1 MYKLGLTERIFYEYV
16 RVFPFWYLRLNLLL
30 MFLKSKLSEVIR
42 AEAETCF
49 LEIMKINI
57 LMLLLFVMIINNLVL
72 TKVAI
77 IQNIIL
83 MIISIY
89 H

>member
-1 MYKLGLTERIFYEYV
+1 MNMCANIFLVLKYV
-16 RVFPFWYLRLNLLL
+16 SSSHV
-30 MFLKSKLSEVIR
+30 LKVKLSEVIR

-57 LMLLLFVMIINNLVL
+57 LMLLLFMIINNLVL

-77 IQNIIL
+77 IQNI
-83 MIISIY
+83 MICIGYKVTNIR
-89 H
+89 

>member
-1 MYKLGLTERIFYEYV
+1 
-16 RVFPFWYLRLNLLL
+16 

-77 IQNIIL
+77 IQNIMLAFLLINL
-83 MIISIY
+83 LQLIFNKLKLSSG
-89 H
+89 

>member
-1 MYKLGLTERIFYEYV
+1 
-16 RVFPFWYLRLNLLL
+16 

-77 IQNIIL
+77 IQNI
-83 MIISIY
+83 MIRRSFYLRISQHRLIVIDLVTVNFV
-89 H
+89 

>member
-1 MYKLGLTERIFYEYV
+1 MNMCVYFFLVLKYV
-16 RVFPFWYLRLNLLL
+16 SSSHV
-30 MFLKSKLSEVIR
+30 LKVKLSEVIR

-77 IQNIIL
+77 IQNN
-83 MIISIY
+83 MKQY
-89 H
+89 

>member
-1 MYKLGLTERIFYEYV
+1 
-16 RVFPFWYLRLNLLL
+16 

-72 TKVAI
+72 KKVAI
-77 IQNIIL
+77 IQNIMLAFLLINSL
-83 MIISIY
+83 QLIFNKLKLSSG
-89 H
+89 

>member
-1 MYKLGLTERIFYEYV
+1 
-16 RVFPFWYLRLNLLL
+16 

-57 LMLLLFVMIINNLVL
+57 LMLLLFVMIINNFVL

-77 IQNIIL
+77 IQNIKPNFGYVRFSCGWVGVL
-83 MIISIY
+83 TISD
-89 H
+89 

>member
-1 MYKLGLTERIFYEYV
+1 M
-16 RVFPFWYLRLNLLL
+16 
-30 MFLKSKLSEVIR
+30 SEVIR

-72 TKVAI
+72 TEVAI
-77 IQNIIL
+77 IQNI
-83 MIISIY
+83 MGSKMKTDSKMKTPQKGR
-89 H
+89 